1 LSYSQAAEIL
11 SKGIGKRISYI
22 DIQEEDARKG
32 MKKMGME
39 DWLIDGIIEFYYIIR
54 AGHASR
60 TTNAVEQVTGR
71 KPVAFE
77 QFVRDYASSFS

>member
-1 LSYSQAAEIL
+1 V
-11 SKGIGKRISYI
+11 IGKKISYI
-22 DIQEEDARKG
+22 DIPEEDARKG
-32 MKKMGME
+32 KMGME
-39 DWLIDGIIEFYYIIR
+39 DWLIDAIMEFYYIIK

-60 TTNAVEQVTGR
+60 TTNAVEQITGR